1 MSTIDD
7 VAKEVEALRREVRE
21 LQDREEI
28 RALLKEYARTLDAR
42 DLRAYSLLFSREGSW
57 IGGSGTAT
65 GGPGAIQAML
75 EKALD
80 DNRSPHG
87 PALYHLTSDPV
98 IGLDGERATATS
110 FWMHVRRDEQNA
122 PTIPTLGQY
131 DDVFVREDGRWRF
144 LERRASVLMR
154 Q

>member
-1 MSTIDD
+1 MSTIDEL
-7 VAKEVEALRREVRE
+7 AKEVEALRKEVQG

-57 IGGSGTAT
+57 SGGSGSAT
-65 GGPGAIQAML
+65 GPEAIQGML

-87 PALYHLTSDPV
+87 PALYHLTSDPA
-98 IGLDGERATATS
+98 ISLDGDRATSTS
-110 FWMHVRRDEQNA
+110 FWMHVRRDEDNA

-144 LERRASVLMR
+144 LERRTSVLMR
-154 Q
+154 R